1 LEVQRFVFFMS
12 VASVVMARV
21 VIVVIMI
28 FSEALR
34 AEVLG

>member
-1 LEVQRFVFFMS
+1 LEVQRLVFFMS

-21 VIVVIMI
+21 VIMLI
-28 FSEALR
+28 FSETLR